1 MPVSVP
7 FPNIGIEPYMRTRN
21 TKTWWSNKSRHA
33 KISKLVF
40 FIIGQRVMYSPGSSE
55 SNDVVSIGFWVGDE
69 LIWSTEG
76 VFSNIIFLCDQL
88 A

>member
-40 FIIGQRVMYSPGSSE
+40 FLIGQRVMCFPGSSE